1 MKFHLFFGLLVF
13 SSVCLDAYGQM
24 IDSVERKRNEYEKI
38 RSSSFG
44 LLPHR
49 QMYLMPYSY
58 NWMPHNDLYES
69 LSQNT
74 QENKG
79 DMYRNAEAEFQISF
93 AISIV
98 KDIAKKDWDIM
109 GAYTHNS
116 YWQVYNSGWS
126 RPFRETN
133 YMPELFSRYLYK
145 HPKEFFGINLHG
157 IDAGYVHQSNG
168 QVHEISRSWDR
179 FFVRG
184 LFEFKGLYAQVSL
197 WNRIPEKR
205 ELDDNRD
212 ILDYMGYGEI
222 ELTKKFEKHTFH
234 IKTPLLVKYLGYDI
248 KYSHPLNEGIRWF
261 INFRSGYGHSLI
273 EYNRQTQR
281 LGAGVMLD
289 NILY

>member
-24 IDSVERKRNEYEKI
+24 IESVERKRNEYEKI

-58 NWMPHNDLYES
+58 NWMPHNELYES
-69 LSQNT
+69 LQNPAS
-74 QENKG
+74 ENKG
-79 DMYRNAEAEFQISF
+79 DLYRNAEAEFQISF
-93 AISIV
+93 AVSVI
-98 KDIAKKDWDIM
+98 KDIGKKDWDIM
-109 GAYTHNS
+109 GAYTQNS
-116 YWQVYNSGWS
+116 YWQVYNSDWS

-145 HPKEFFGINLHG
+145 HPKEFFGIKLHG

-168 QVHEISRSWDR
+168 QIHGISRSWDR

-184 LFEFKGLYAQVSL
+184 LFEFAGAYAQVSL

-205 ELDDNRD
+205 EIDDNRD

-234 IKTPLLVKYLGYDI
+234 FKTPLFVKYLGYDF

-261 INFRSGYGHSLI
+261 INFRSGYGQSLI

-281 LGAGVMLD
+281 LGAGIMLD